1 MQLKRRKSGPPAAG
15 REFGAALATATCA
28 LLGTSAPAAVDAQ
41 EIGQWHVDAAGL
53 YYGEKDRVRDYSV
66 SVLAKTQ
73 PFEDRLLS
81 FTLSFD
87 TLSGASPNGAAPSA
101 SPQLFSRP
109 ITLTQ
114 TSGGGVVTG
123 GGNFRVPAWVLP
135 LDDRFQD
142 TRFAGSA
149 DWQRPLGRLGL
160 VSFGGSLSTEHD
172 YSHLG
177 ADAHMTH
184 DFNTRNTTLSAGVE
198 FSDDSVKPIG
208 GSPLPFT
215 ALTESAPTIGGDRAK
230 HVRDVL
236 LGVTQVFTQHTI
248 GQLNYSVSRADGYLT
263 DPYKILSVVDPVTGN
278 LMPGPDAGIGL
289 YLYEQRPDSRNKQSL
304 FGLLKHDF
312 GGNVLDGSLRFM
324 TDDWGVDSQTLDV
337 HYRWNFAGA
346 KFFEPHVRFYKQT
359 AADFYHTVLLA
370 GSPVP
375 AYATADDRLGQ
386 FNAVTV
392 GVKYGAKT
400 SVGQFAA
407 RVELYRQTA
416 TPSSDSLVG
425 SLRNLDLTPDLKAI
439 IAEISYKF
447 GR

>member
-1 MQLKRRKSGPPAAG
+1 MQLKRRKSGPQASG
-15 REFGAALATATCA
+15 RELGAALATATCA
-28 LLGTSAPAAVDAQ
+28 LLGTSAPGAVDAQ
-41 EIGQWHVDAAGL
+41 EIGQWRVDAAGL
-53 YYGEKDRVRDYSV
+53 YYSEQDRVRDYSL

-81 FTLSFD
+81 FTLTFD

-114 TSGGGVVTG
+114 TSGGSVASG
-123 GGNFRVPAWVLP
+123 GGNFRVPAGVLP

-160 VSFGGSLSTEHD
+160 LSFGGSLSTEHD
-172 YSHLG
+172 YSHIG
-177 ADAHMTH
+177 ADARMTH
-184 DFNTRNTTLSAGVE
+184 DFNNRNTTLSAGLE
-198 FSDDSVKPIG
+198 LSDDSVKPIG
-208 GSPLPFT
+208 GSPIPFT
-215 ALTESAPTIGGDRAK
+215 ALTESAPVINGDRAK
-230 HVRDVL
+230 QVRDLL
-236 LGVTQVFTQHTI
+236 LGVTQVLTQHTVV
-248 GQLNYSVSRADGYLT
+248 QLNYSVSRADGYLT
-263 DPYKILSVVDPVTGN
+263 DPYKVLSVVDPVTGN
-278 LMPGPDAGIGL
+278 LMPGPDTGIGL
-289 YLYEQRPDSRNKQSL
+289 YRYERRPDSRDKQSL

-312 GGNVLDGSLRFM
+312 GGNVLDASLRFM
-324 TDDWGVDSQTLDV
+324 SDDWGVASQTVDV
-337 HYRWNFAGA
+337 HYRWNFDSA

-359 AADFYHTVLLA
+359 AADFYHTVLFA
-370 GSPVP
+370 GAPLP
-375 AYATADDRLGQ
+375 AYATADYRLGQ
-386 FNAVTV
+386 FDAVTV

-407 RVELYRQTA
+407 RIELYRQMA
-416 TPSSDSLVG
+416 KPSSDALVG

-439 IAEISYKF
+439 IAEISYRF